1 MTIVQDKAADSLA
14 ELIDQR
20 VQSDQIHSSM
30 YTDEEVFQA
39 ELERI
44 WAGSWVFVG
53 HESEIPHPN
62 DYVRKRIG
70 LEDVVMT
77 RGSSGEV
84 NLVVN
89 RCAHRG
95 ATICDSNQGNSS
107 SFRCPYHGWTYKN
120 DGTMLGYP
128 YAQGYGGK
136 GKLQI
141 NMGTAY
147 VGVYRG
153 FVFGT
158 FNPNAPTVEEYL
170 GRAAGEIDRL
180 CRLSPTG
187 ELDLSNGWLKHRTRA
202 NWKLVMENETDGY
215 HPPFAHGSIL
225 TVTGSHIGELYVEG
239 SAAVTRDLGNG
250 HAEND
255 LRPQF
260 RKYGEVMKW
269 NGNGADRV
277 PAYVDQMRDRH
288 GDAVEEI
295 LIEGA
300 PHLMVFPNLFIA
312 EITVFM
318 IQPVS
323 VGECIQYS
331 TPVQFNG
338 APDMNRR
345 MLSMSVG
352 SVGPAGMLLAD
363 DADMYERNQRG
374 VALRQ
379 PEWINVSRGMHREGL
394 DEDGLVVGGAN
405 DETGMRAFWKQYRHL
420 MQDPHHVNCEA
431 SA

>member
-1 MTIVQDKAADSLA
+1 MTIIQEKLDDPLA
-14 ELIDQR
+14 RRIERLVR
-20 VQSDQIHSSM
+20 PDQIHSSL
-30 YTDEEVFQA
+30 YTDEEIFQA
-39 ELERI
+39 ELRHVWSE
-44 WAGSWVFVG
+44 SWVFVG
-53 HESEIPHPN
+53 HESEVAQPN

-70 LEDVVMT
+70 LEEVVMT
-77 RGSSGEV
+77 RDGRGQIH
-84 NLVVN
+84 LVIN

-95 ATICDSNQGNSS
+95 ATVCDANEGNSS
-107 SFRCPYHGWTYKN
+107 SFRCPYHGWTYQN

-136 GKLQI
+136 GKLKL
-141 NMGTAY
+141 NMATAF
-147 VGVYRG
+147 VGSYRG

-158 FNPNAPTVEEYL
+158 FNPDAPPLPEYL
-170 GRAAGEIDRL
+170 GHAAGEIDRL

-187 ELDLSNGWLKHRTRA
+187 ELDISNGWLKHKTRA

-225 TVTGSHIGELYVEG
+225 TVTGSHIGDLYGER

-260 RKYGEVMKW
+260 REYGEPMKW
-269 NGNGADRV
+269 NGGGAERV
-277 PAYVDQMRDRH
+277 PDYVRSMRELH
-288 GDAVEEI
+288 GSAAEEI

-312 EITVFM
+312 EITLFM

-323 VGECIQYS
+323 VRECVQYS
-331 TPVQFNG
+331 TPVQFKG

-345 MLSMSVG
+345 MLSMSIG
-352 SVGPAGMLLAD
+352 SVGPAGMLLGD

-374 VALRQ
+374 VALRE

-394 DEDGLVVGGAN
+394 DDAGHVIGGPN
-405 DETGMRAFWKQYRHL
+405 DETGMRAFWKQYRRL
-420 MQDPHHVNCEA
+420 MKCEA
-431 SA
+431 AR